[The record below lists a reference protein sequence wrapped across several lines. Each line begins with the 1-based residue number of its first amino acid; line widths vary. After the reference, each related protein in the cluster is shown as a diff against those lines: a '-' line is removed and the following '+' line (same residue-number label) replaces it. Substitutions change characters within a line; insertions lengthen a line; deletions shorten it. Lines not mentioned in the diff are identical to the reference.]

1 MTAHSLKALHLILIC
16 INHAFLH
23 SVFDTLTSETLL
35 ILDGLSF
42 PGLVN
47 FYRHTTLQ
55 AQAVCLSN
63 ANQPVQNPH
72 PNRRLYRALTLQGHH
87 RLLQSFHSQVPDNKG
102 KSIYIDFLVM
112 LFSH

>member
-1 MTAHSLKALHLILIC
+1 MNKYFSQPPHLWSCSLFPNALCMPAHSLKALHLILIC
-16 INHAFLH
+16 VNHAFLF

-42 PGLVN
+42 PRLVN
-47 FYRHTTLQ
+47 FYTYTTWQ

-72 PNRRLYRALTLQGHH
+72 PNR
-87 RLLQSFHSQVPDNKG
+87 LL
-102 KSIYIDFLVM
+102 
-112 LFSH
+112 